1 MDQKHIGIILL
12 IVSVLI
18 GSFVYMIQ
26 ADSEKFANEFMAK
39 EGTCFLD
46 DGTCLHKE
54 KLPLFIFGWAVSGVL
69 LLFGIYL
76 TFIDKTQKFME
87 EHQIKVSSAL
97 ENAMKQERE
106 KDEFKAYI
114 SGFNEEEQKILRAI
128 KDQDGI
134 KQSTLR
140 YKTNISKTA
149 LSLILKEFEEKKIIS
164 RKPSGKTK
172 EIYLVNKF

>member
-12 IVSVLI
+12 ILSVLL
-18 GSFVYMIQ
+18 GTFVYLIQ
-26 ADSEKFANEFMAK
+26 ADNEALADDYMAK

-69 LLFGIYL
+69 FLFGIYI
-76 TFIDKTQKFME
+76 TFIDKTQKFMA
-87 EHQIKVSSAL
+87 EHQIKVASAL
-97 ENAMKQERE
+97 ESAMKQERE
-106 KDEFKAYI
+106 KDEFSAYI
-114 SGFNEEEQKILRAI
+114 AGFDEEEKNVIKAI
-128 KDQDGI
+128 KDQEGI

-140 YKTNISKTA
+140 YKTGISKTS
-149 LSLILKEFEEKKIIS
+149 LSLILKKLEDRKIIS

-172 EIYLVNKF
+172 EIYLLKKF